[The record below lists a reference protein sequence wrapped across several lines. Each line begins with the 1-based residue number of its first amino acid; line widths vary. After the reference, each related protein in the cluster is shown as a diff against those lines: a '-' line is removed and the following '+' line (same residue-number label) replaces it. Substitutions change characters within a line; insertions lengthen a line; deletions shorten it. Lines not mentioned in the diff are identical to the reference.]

1 MRRDAA
7 GAMRTEV
14 TAFEGGVP
22 PGERLSSGLC
32 YLRKRALTRRGSGA
46 LPCRERL
53 RKPPS
58 CDMPQHSTD
67 DEADFAP
74 GKPIPPS
81 KRRQRTSAGNRRG
94 SVGHTH
100 PPASLTAN
108 FGQAMRRAD
117 KRHGL
122 ATVQD
127 SMCRQRT
134 SAGNRRGSVEPVP
147 LPASL
152 PQYSDKPLHAQ
163 RIAAFH
169 NDEPVGRT

>member
-1 MRRDAA
+1 
-7 GAMRTEV
+7 MRTEV
-14 TAFEGGVP
+14 TAFEGGAP

-32 YLRKRALTRRGSGA
+32 CLRKRALTRRGSGA

-67 DEADFAP
+67 DKADFAP

-81 KRRQRTSAGNRRG
+81 KRRQRTSDGNRRG
-94 SVGHTH
+94 SVEPAH

-108 FGQAMRRAD
+108 FGQAMRRAG

-134 SAGNRRGSVEPVP
+134 SVGNRRGSVEPVP

-163 RIAAFH
+163 RIAAFN
-169 NDEPVGRT
+169 NDESVGRT

>member
-1 MRRDAA
+1 
-7 GAMRTEV
+7 MRTEV
-14 TAFEGGVP
+14 TAFEGGAP
-22 PGERLSSGLC
+22 PSERLSSGLC
-32 YLRKRALTRRGSGA
+32 CLRKRALTRRGSSA

-67 DEADFAP
+67 DEANLAP
-74 GKPIPPS
+74 GKSIPPS
-81 KRRQRTSAGNRRG
+81 KRRQRTSDGNRRG

-108 FGQAMRRAD
+108 FGQAMRRAG

-122 ATVQD
+122 ATVQY

-134 SAGNRRGSVEPVP
+134 SVGNRRGSVEPVP

-152 PQYSDKPLHAQ
+152 PQYSNKPLHAQ

-169 NDEPVGRT
+169 NDETVGRT